1 MAVETE
7 RDGWPFSYVDRIRF
21 GDLDAMRHLNN
32 VAFLGFFE
40 SARIAFIQSL
50 VASHSPVETEHKVG
64 LIFAEAHINYR
75 SPGLFDEEVRT
86 FIRPRALERSSFR
99 TEFLMTSET
108 DGRTLAEGW
117 GALVGYDYVADKST
131 PISEPIAEALRAS
144 GGEAE
149 PEL

>member
-7 RDGWPFSYVDRIRF
+7 REGWPFSYVDRIRF

-50 VASHSPVETEHKVG
+50 VASHSPVEPEHKVG

-86 FIRPRALERSSFR
+86 FIRPRALKRSSLSR
-99 TEFLMTSET
+99 MRCTRSEAA
-108 DGRTLAEGW
+108 GGSVPGACSSRAHRAGLSVSELKAEKM
-117 GALVGYDYVADKST
+117 VAT
-131 PISEPIAEALRAS
+131 AIVIANWR
-144 GGEAE
+144 
-149 PEL
+149 